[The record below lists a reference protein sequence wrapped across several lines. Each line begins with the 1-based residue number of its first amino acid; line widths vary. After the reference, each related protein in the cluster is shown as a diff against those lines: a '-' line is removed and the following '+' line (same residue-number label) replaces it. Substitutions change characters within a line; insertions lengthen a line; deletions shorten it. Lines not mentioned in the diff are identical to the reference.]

1 MCRWLS
7 MLSLFAWVGLLPSCD
22 RNTEAFVEGE
32 KPRPPDLARIFP
44 ESDPSSQRPGL
55 APPLPPA
62 SGRGAAPVQRQNPTR
77 APAQGSADSIS
88 GSITLAPEL
97 GAAVPAQAVLF
108 VVARAAGVQAGPP
121 MAVLRIPNP
130 SFPMAFEIGP
140 ENVMIPSMRF
150 QGPIDLTARV
160 DGDGNA
166 MTRLPGDL
174 SGGADQTHAPGS
186 SAVRLVLDQKL

>member
-1 MCRWLS
+1 MRRVFGL
-7 MLSLFAWVGLLPSCD
+7 LSLFAGVGILSSCD

-44 ESDPSSQRPGL
+44 ESDPAVERPGL
-55 APPLPPA
+55 APAMPA
-62 SGRGAAPVQRQNPTR
+62 APRRGAAPVQSR
-77 APAQGSADSIS
+77 DSTQVAAGGAETIS
-88 GSITLAPEL
+88 GSVTLAPDL
-97 GAAVPAQAVLF
+97 RGAVPAHAVLF

-121 MAVLRIPNP
+121 LAVLRIPNP

-140 ENVMIPSMRF
+140 NNVMIPSMRF

-174 SGGADQTHAPGS
+174 SGKADQTHEPGS